1 MSGLEPQS
9 ETGME
14 EAAMS
19 AGGTDAVNAG
29 EVGGYRVGGW
39 LPADHAAVEAWLAG
53 LKSKVEMSGSPEL
66 QPVIVEFGE
75 MIATDPVVRM
85 YLNQMI
91 AEVPNRKEYRQRHL
105 RSVEQ
110 MLMLINEVLTQAP
123 EYNTT
128 ALVGT
133 PLNAILDWA
142 MGTPAGFA
150 AFRND
155 AINAMFKKILDA
167 WCEFLSGPD
176 SRYVLNDSPTGWK
189 SPGAAKAIQ
198 IDQYE
203 YDPDH
208 EHWGFTSWNDFFTRR
223 LKEGQRPIADPD
235 DDKVI
240 VSACESTP
248 YAISTDVKKQ
258 DRFWLKRQPYSL
270 QDMLANDEAT
280 DQFVGGTVYQA
291 FLSALNYHRWHS
303 PVSGTIVK
311 AFVKQG
317 TYFSELDVEGEDPAG
332 PNNSQGYITHVAT
345 RALFLIEA
353 DDPGIGLMCF
363 LPVGMAEVSSC
374 VVAPGIVPG
383 SHVTKGQEL
392 GYFQYGG
399 STHCLIFRPGVIRDF
414 AVKAIPQP
422 ANPNAPLVL
431 VNSKIAIAR

>member
-1 MSGLEPQS
+1 MN
-9 ETGME
+9 
-14 EAAMS
+14 
-19 AGGTDAVNAG
+19 AGRDDAISVG

-39 LPADHAAVEAWLAG
+39 LPVEHAALEAWLAG
-53 LKSKVEMSGSPEL
+53 LKNKVEMTEPPEL
-66 QPVIVEFGE
+66 HPVVVEFGE
-75 MIATDPVVRM
+75 LIATDPVVRM
-85 YLNQMI
+85 YLNRMI
-91 AEVPNRKEYRQRHL
+91 AEVPKRKKYRQRHL
-105 RSVEQ
+105 SSVEQ
-110 MLMLINEVLTQAP
+110 MLMLISEVLTRAP
-123 EYNTT
+123 DYNTT

-176 SRYVLNDSPTGWK
+176 SRYVLNDGPTGWK
-189 SPGAAKAIQ
+189 SPGAAKAIG

-203 YDPDH
+203 HDPDD
-208 EHWGFTSWNDFFTRR
+208 EYWGFASWNDFFTRR

-248 YAISTDVKKQ
+248 YAISTDVKKH

-317 TYFSELDVEGEDPAG
+317 TYFSEADVEGEDPAG

-345 RALFLIEA
+345 RALFLIQA

-374 VVAPGIVPG
+374 VIAPDIVPG
-383 SHVTKGQEL
+383 SRVTKGQEL

-414 AVKAIPQP
+414 AIRAIPQP
-422 ANPNAPLVL
+422 TNPNARLVL
-431 VNSKIAIAR
+431 VNSKIATAN

>member
-1 MSGLEPQS
+1 
-9 ETGME
+9 ME

-39 LPADHAAVEAWLAG
+39 LPADHTAVEAWLAG
-53 LKSKVEMSGSPEL
+53 LKSKVEMSGSPKL

-75 MIATDPVVRM
+75 LIATDPVVRM

-91 AEVPNRKEYRQRHL
+91 AEVPNRKTYRQRHL
-105 RSVEQ
+105 SSVEQ

-208 EHWGFTSWNDFFTRR
+208 EYWGFTSWNDFFTRR
-223 LKEGQRPIADPD
+223 LKQGQRPIADPD

-270 QDMLANDEAT
+270 QDMLANDEAA

-317 TYFSELDVEGEDPAG
+317 TYFSEADVEGEDPAG

-353 DDPGIGLMCF
+353 DDPRIGLMCF

-414 AVKAIPQP
+414 AVKAVPQP

-431 VNSKIAIAR
+431 VNSKIAIAH